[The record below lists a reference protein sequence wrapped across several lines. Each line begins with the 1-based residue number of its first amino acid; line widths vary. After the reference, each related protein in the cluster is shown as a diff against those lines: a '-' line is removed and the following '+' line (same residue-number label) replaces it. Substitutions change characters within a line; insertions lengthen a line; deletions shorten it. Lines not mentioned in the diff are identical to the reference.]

1 VFLLCGRMAQSVS
14 KVWLWRTVEIVN
26 LYSTTR
32 SGYLG
37 EGSVKSGV
45 DEITFLYRG
54 KKLWLNKY
62 LSVSCFIID
71 NY

>member
-1 VFLLCGRMAQSVS
+1 MDEILDL
-14 KVWLWRTVEIVN
+14 RTLTSEPECTR
-26 LYSTTR
+26 TTR

-37 EGSVKSGV
+37 EGSGV